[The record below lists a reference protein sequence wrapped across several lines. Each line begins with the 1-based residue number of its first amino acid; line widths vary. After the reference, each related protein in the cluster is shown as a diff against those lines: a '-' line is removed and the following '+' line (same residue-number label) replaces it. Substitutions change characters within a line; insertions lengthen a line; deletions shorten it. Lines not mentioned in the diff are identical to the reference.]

1 MSVLIKAWDEAAA
14 AHMSTGEADLL
25 SRASGSLPPRCDAPV
40 CPNMVLNLAGQPF
53 GEERGERVNQG
64 EGACTG
70 AYSIK
75 PPQERTSTTA
85 CVLVVSS
92 NNIGKCTMRT
102 HQEMRKVAGE
112 EKYSTAPS
120 SEPFPFNFAI
130 LIPEVAPKWCCGS
143 SSPADPE
150 IGVSAPGGGGV
161 GAPATPQAPKSGR
174 VKRMVR
180 LAAELLLLLGLLLLT
195 LHITVLRSSPLPQG
209 NETLSL
215 DQDTALTESGT
226 EHRLAHRP
234 ATLPW
239 AQGTNVHRDSPGAF
253 LLDLHNFPDLSKADI
268 NGQNPNIQVTIE
280 VVDALEGHEP
290 EKGLRKESKPN
301 WASPNWRNWWPRS
314 SSPSSSST
322 THQMEEKDLTY
333 GSDRED
339 SNFLRPPA
347 DWDRRGGAG
356 GGSKAQTEYDYM
368 DGEGDWSDWTACSVT
383 CGNGNQKRT
392 RSCGYACTATESRTC
407 DMPNCP
413 GIEDAFKTA
422 ATEVSLLAGT
432 DEFNATELF
441 GVDTDSCERWM
452 NCKSDFLK
460 KYMTKVAND
469 LPSCPCSYPTE
480 VAYSTAAVH
489 DVPTQR
495 DFRWKDASG
504 PKEKLEIYKPTARYC
519 IRSML
524 TLESTTLA
532 AQHCCYDDN
541 MKLIT
546 RGKGAGSPN
555 LISTEFSADLHYK
568 VDILPWI
575 ICKGDWSRYNQARP
589 PNNGQKCPDNPQDD
603 DYYKQFEEAT
613 EF

>member
-1 MSVLIKAWDEAAA
+1 
-14 AHMSTGEADLL
+14 
-25 SRASGSLPPRCDAPV
+25 
-40 CPNMVLNLAGQPF
+40 
-53 GEERGERVNQG
+53 
-64 EGACTG
+64 
-70 AYSIK
+70 
-75 PPQERTSTTA
+75 
-85 CVLVVSS
+85 
-92 NNIGKCTMRT
+92 
-102 HQEMRKVAGE
+102 
-112 EKYSTAPS
+112 
-120 SEPFPFNFAI
+120 
-130 LIPEVAPKWCCGS
+130 
-143 SSPADPE
+143 
-150 IGVSAPGGGGV
+150 
-161 GAPATPQAPKSGR
+161 
-174 VKRMVR
+174 MVR

-195 LHITVLRSSPLPQG
+195 LHITVLRSNPLPQA
-209 NETLSL
+209 NATRSL
-215 DQDTALTESGT
+215 DQDAAPAEKNKNGRSRSSSQLSPENRGSGP
-226 EHRLAHRP
+226 EHRTSHQP
-234 ATLPW
+234 ASHPW
-239 AQGTNVHRDSPGAF
+239 TQDSNARRDGHGSF

-280 VVDALEGHEP
+280 VVDGLEGHEP
-290 EKGLRKESKPN
+290 EKGFRKESKPS
-301 WASPNWRNWWPRS
+301 WASPNWRNWWPRTS
-314 SSPSSSST
+314 SSSSSSSST
-322 THQMEEKDLTY
+322 HQTGTRDRSY
-333 GSDRED
+333 GGKTAD

-347 DWDRRGGAG
+347 DWDRK
-356 GGSKAQTEYDYM
+356 GSKAQTEYDYM
-368 DGEGDWSDWTACSVT
+368 DGDGDWSNWSACSVT

-413 GIEDAFKTA
+413 GIEDTFKTA

-432 DEFNATELF
+432 NEFNATELF

-480 VAYSTAAVH
+480 VAYSTADVH
-489 DVPTQR
+489 DAPTRR

-546 RGKGAGSPN
+546 RGKGAGTPN

-589 PNNGQKCPDNPQDD
+589 PNNGQRCPENPQDE
-603 DYYKQFEEAT
+603 DYYKQFEEAR

>member
-1 MSVLIKAWDEAAA
+1 
-14 AHMSTGEADLL
+14 
-25 SRASGSLPPRCDAPV
+25 
-40 CPNMVLNLAGQPF
+40 
-53 GEERGERVNQG
+53 
-64 EGACTG
+64 
-70 AYSIK
+70 
-75 PPQERTSTTA
+75 
-85 CVLVVSS
+85 
-92 NNIGKCTMRT
+92 
-102 HQEMRKVAGE
+102 
-112 EKYSTAPS
+112 
-120 SEPFPFNFAI
+120 
-130 LIPEVAPKWCCGS
+130 
-143 SSPADPE
+143 
-150 IGVSAPGGGGV
+150 
-161 GAPATPQAPKSGR
+161 
-174 VKRMVR
+174 MVR

-195 LHITVLRSSPLPQG
+195 LHITVLRSSPMPHG
-209 NETLSL
+209 NGTVSV
-215 DQDTALTESGT
+215 DQDAALTEQNNINAKSSSSSQLAPGDRRAGSG
-226 EHRLAHRP
+226 HRLPHKP
-234 ATLPW
+234 ASLPW
-239 AQGTNVHRDSPGAF
+239 AQGTGTSLHRDSPGAF

-280 VVDALEGHEP
+280 VVDGLESHEP
-290 EKGLRKESKPN
+290 EKGLRKESKPS
-301 WASPNWRNWWPRS
+301 WASPNWRNWWPHSSS
-314 SSPSSSST
+314 SSP
-322 THQMEEKDLTY
+322 HQREEREHTY
-333 GSDRED
+333 GSHSED
-339 SNFLRPPA
+339 SNFLRPLG
-347 DWDRRGGAG
+347 DWDRRGGTG
-356 GGSKAQTEYDYM
+356 GGSKSQTEYDYM
-368 DGEGDWSDWTACSVT
+368 DGEGDWSNWSACSVT

-413 GIEDAFKTA
+413 GIEDAFRTA

-480 VAYSTAAVH
+480 VAYSTADVH
-489 DVPTQR
+489 DATRRQ

-524 TLESTTLA
+524 TFQSTTLA

-546 RGKGAGSPN
+546 RGKGAGTPN

-589 PNNGQKCPDNPQDD
+589 PNNGQKCPDNPQDE
-603 DYYKQFEEAT
+603 DYYKQFEEAR

>member
-1 MSVLIKAWDEAAA
+1 M
-14 AHMSTGEADLL
+14 
-25 SRASGSLPPRCDAPV
+25 
-40 CPNMVLNLAGQPF
+40 
-53 GEERGERVNQG
+53 
-64 EGACTG
+64 
-70 AYSIK
+70 
-75 PPQERTSTTA
+75 
-85 CVLVVSS
+85 
-92 NNIGKCTMRT
+92 
-102 HQEMRKVAGE
+102 
-112 EKYSTAPS
+112 
-120 SEPFPFNFAI
+120 
-130 LIPEVAPKWCCGS
+130 
-143 SSPADPE
+143 
-150 IGVSAPGGGGV
+150 GVSAAGGV
-161 GAPATPQAPKSGR
+161 GAAAGPQEAKSGR
-174 VKRMVR
+174 VRRMLR

-195 LHITVLRSSPLPQG
+195 LHITVLRSNPLPHNNTSTPG
-209 NETLSL
+209 L
-215 DQDTALTESGT
+215 DPDTQLTQNNINAKSSSSFQLTHGDRRSGP
-226 EHRLAHRP
+226 EHRLGHRP

-239 AQGTNVHRDSPGAF
+239 AQGSNVHRDGPGAF

-280 VVDALEGHEP
+280 VVDGLEGHEP
-290 EKGLRKESKPN
+290 EKGLRKETKPS
-301 WASPNWRNWWPRS
+301 WASPNWRNWWPRTS
-314 SSPSSSST
+314 SSSSST
-322 THQMEEKDLTY
+322 HQNEEHDRSY
-333 GSDRED
+333 GGNSED
-339 SNFLRPPA
+339 SNFLRPPTG
-347 DWDRRGGAG
+347 WDRRG
-356 GGSKAQTEYDYM
+356 SKAQAEYDYM
-368 DGEGDWSDWTACSVT
+368 DGDGDWSNWSACSVT

-480 VAYSTAAVH
+480 VAYSTTDVH
-489 DVPTQR
+489 DALTR
-495 DFRWKDASG
+495 RNFRWKDASG

-546 RGKGAGSPN
+546 RGKGAGTPN

-589 PNNGQKCPDNPQDD
+589 PNNEQKCPENPQDD
-603 DYYKQFEEAT
+603 DYYKQFEEAR

>member
-1 MSVLIKAWDEAAA
+1 
-14 AHMSTGEADLL
+14 
-25 SRASGSLPPRCDAPV
+25 
-40 CPNMVLNLAGQPF
+40 
-53 GEERGERVNQG
+53 
-64 EGACTG
+64 
-70 AYSIK
+70 
-75 PPQERTSTTA
+75 
-85 CVLVVSS
+85 
-92 NNIGKCTMRT
+92 
-102 HQEMRKVAGE
+102 
-112 EKYSTAPS
+112 
-120 SEPFPFNFAI
+120 
-130 LIPEVAPKWCCGS
+130 
-143 SSPADPE
+143 
-150 IGVSAPGGGGV
+150 
-161 GAPATPQAPKSGR
+161 
-174 VKRMVR
+174 MVR

-215 DQDTALTESGT
+215 DQDTALTEQNNINAKSSSSAKLAPEDRKSGT

-322 THQMEEKDLTY
+322 THQTEEKDLTY

-441 GVDTDSCERWM
+441 GVDTDSCDRWM

-589 PNNGQKCPDNPQDD
+589 PNNGHNCPDNPQDD